1 LIVWLAG
8 CSSRPEIPIQEA
20 ATPVESGEA
29 EGSPESILSSPP
41 NLWSGHKAVSYS
53 PGECASRGVEIL
65 EALSFIGIVRN
76 GSYVYGN
83 LMANRAAIK
92 CVSNGDDG
100 TFVYAAVAGP
110 EVRQVERLRNE
121 IVWRLE

>member
-1 LIVWLAG
+1 MQAPGV
-8 CSSRPEIPIQEA
+8 
-20 ATPVESGEA
+20 PVQPAEA
-29 EGSPESILSSPP
+29 EPSPEAILTSPP

-53 PGECASRGVEIL
+53 PDECASRGVKIL
-65 EALSFIGIVRN
+65 EALSFIGVVRSGN
-76 GSYVYGN
+76 YVYGN
-83 LMANRAAIK
+83 LLANRAAIK
-92 CVSNGDDG
+92 CVSHGNG

>member
-1 LIVWLAG
+1 M
-8 CSSRPEIPIQEA
+8 QEPA
-20 ATPVESGEA
+20 LPVMVLEA
-29 EGSPESILSSPP
+29 EPENAILSAPP
-41 NLWSGHKAVSYS
+41 HLWSGHKVVSHS
-53 PGECASRGVEIL
+53 PEECASQGVKIL
-65 EALSFIGIVRN
+65 EALSFIGVVRN

-83 LMANRAAIK
+83 LLANRAAIK
-92 CVSNGDDG
+92 CVGNGDG